1 MKLHFDTLW
10 ITFTRD
16 RVKKEMKKL
25 TCHCGEIEI
34 KIKLK
39 DKDPWLNLSEDVNCF
54 EEMYDAKK
62 TWPKESLE
70 RYKEYLKTR
79 SK

>member
-1 MKLHFDTLW
+1 MYKRQAVGRLTVRTK
-10 ITFTRD
+10 TFED
-16 RVKKEMKKL
+16 PDKFPPQA
-25 TCHCGEIEI
+25 HIFI
-34 KIKLK
+34 K